1 MASYELVFR
10 KSVRKDFR
18 SIPKKDVNRIL
29 RRIEALRDDPR
40 PHDSVKLSGQQRY
53 RIRQGPYRIL
63 YEIVDERLVIT
74 VIKIAHRKNI
84 YKGI

>member
-1 MASYELVFR
+1 MASYKLVFR

-18 SIPKKDVNRIL
+18 PIPGKDVDRIL

-53 RIRQGPYRIL
+53 RIRQGNYRIL
-63 YEIVDERLVIT
+63 YEIIDERLVIT
-74 VIKIAHRKNI
+74 VIKIGHHKDI